1 MSMRKNHVFKTA
13 RLSRLWLFVVI
24 AALLAL
30 AGFRGT
36 NLSARTTSAELDA
49 AMQDQAATSQA
60 SPCKG
65 ILAQPDTLKKTLPEV
80 PKYQKTYVLV
90 LGGSAKDKIT
100 SATSPEI
107 QNLSVE
113 INDDPESAAIAS
125 DLHIANVQRVKASDQ
140 SPVQPVVDLGAGKTD
155 AAIVWAP
162 LAGAALSDLGLEDK
176 ISLYSVDRPGPAP
189 APYTEAS
196 TGNANPCA
204 ASVSDDLDSF
214 GVLPGELLV
223 PVHMRDLLNTPTP
236 TFSMKGA
243 ERGQQVFQQN
253 CARCHGQY
261 AVWDRALAPVNLL
274 ISIRRFQF
282 IGFKYIVMNG
292 RAQKGMPPLRGTVSE
307 DQIALIYQYLV
318 ARSKHELAAG
328 NSAPVASK

>member
-1 MSMRKNHVFKTA
+1 MRKNHAFKTA
-13 RLSRLWLFVVI
+13 KLSRLSFFVMVVVF
-24 AALLAL
+24 LAL
-30 AGFRGT
+30 PGFKGA
-36 NLSARTTSAELDA
+36 NLSARATSARPDA
-49 AMQDQAATSQA
+49 ALQDQAATS

-65 ILAQPDTLKKTLPEV
+65 ILAQPDALKKTLPEV

-100 SATSPEI
+100 SPTSPDI

-140 SPVQPVVDLGAGKTD
+140 SPAQSLVDLGAGKTD
-155 AAIVWAP
+155 AVIMWAP
-162 LAGAALSDLGLEDK
+162 LAGAAMSDLGLEDK
-176 ISLYSVDRPGPAP
+176 ISLYSVDRPESAP
-189 APYTEAS
+189 APYTGAS
-196 TGNANPCA
+196 TENPDPCA
-204 ASVSDDLDSF
+204 ASISDDLDSF

-236 TFSMKGA
+236 TFSMAGA
-243 ERGQQVFQQN
+243 ERGQQVFQQI

-307 DQIALIYQYLV
+307 DQIGLIYQYLV
-318 ARSKHELAAG
+318 ARSRHELAAG
-328 NSAPVASK
+328 KAAPVASK

>member
-1 MSMRKNHVFKTA
+1 MRKNHAFKTA
-13 RLSRLWLFVVI
+13 RLSGAFLLIMVV
-24 AALLAL
+24 ALLAL
-30 AGFRGT
+30 PGFIGT
-36 NLSARTTSAELDA
+36 NLSARATA
-49 AMQDQAATSQA
+49 AQPAAAIQDQAAQA

-65 ILAQPDTLKKTLPEV
+65 ILAQPDALKKMLPGV

-100 SATSPEI
+100 SATSPDI

-140 SPVQPVVDLGAGKTD
+140 SPAQPIVDLGAGKTD
-155 AAIVWAP
+155 AVIMWGP

-176 ISLYSVDRPGPAP
+176 TSIYSVDRPQTAP
-189 APYTEAS
+189 APYTGAW
-196 TGNANPCA
+196 TGNADPCA
-204 ASVSDDLDSF
+204 ASISDDLDSF

-223 PVHMRDLLNTPTP
+223 PVHIRDLFHTPTP
-236 TFSMKGA
+236 TFTMKGA
-243 ERGQQVFQQN
+243 ESGQQAFQQI

-261 AVWDRALAPVNLL
+261 AVWDRSLAPVNLL

-292 RAQKGMPPLRGTVSE
+292 RPQKGMPPLRGTVSD
-307 DQIALIYQYLV
+307 DQIGLIYQYLV
-318 ARSKHELAAG
+318 ARSKHQLAAG
-328 NSAPVASK
+328 TPTPVASK